1 MEIREEKAAIIGIFI
16 KDFDAVPK
24 VNGILHDYAED
35 IIGRI
40 GIPCRDRDLHV
51 ISIILSTTPDRISAL
66 SGKLGRIEGI
76 TAKAMQAKIHT
87 YTSALPMSEEIT

>member
-66 SGKLGRIEGI
+66 SELKGSRQRPCRRIYRRI
-76 TAKAMQAKIHT
+76 
-87 YTSALPMSEEIT
+87 SL

>member
-51 ISIILSTTPDRISAL
+51 ISIILSTTPDTVRFPASLDELKGSRQRPCRRIYRRISL
-66 SGKLGRIEGI
+66 
-76 TAKAMQAKIHT
+76 
-87 YTSALPMSEEIT
+87 

>member
-1 MEIREEKAAIIGIFI
+1 MEAKEEKAAIIGIFI
-16 KDFDAVPK
+16 KNFDAVPM

-40 GIPCRDRDLHV
+40 GIPYRQKGLHV

-66 SGKLGRIEGI
+66 SGRLGRMEGV
-76 TAKAMQAKIHT
+76 TAKAMQAN
-87 YTSALPMSEEIT
+87 L

>member
-1 MEIREEKAAIIGIFI
+1 MEAKEEKAAIIGIFI
-16 KDFDAVPK
+16 KDFNAVPM

-40 GIPCRDRDLHV
+40 GIPYRQKGLHV

-66 SGKLGRIEGI
+66 SGRLGRIEGV
-76 TAKAMQAKIHT
+76 TAKAMQAN
-87 YTSALPMSEEIT
+87 L

>member
-40 GIPCRDRDLHV
+40 GIPCRDRG
-51 ISIILSTTPDRISAL
+51 SACHFHHPKYH
-66 SGKLGRIEGI
+66 S
-76 TAKAMQAKIHT
+76 
-87 YTSALPMSEEIT
+87 

>member
-1 MEIREEKAAIIGIFI
+1 MEAKEEKAAIIGIFI
-16 KDFDAVPK
+16 KNFDAVPM

-40 GIPCRDRDLHV
+40 GIPYRQKGLHV

-66 SGKLGRIEGI
+66 SGRLGRIDGV
-76 TAKAMQAKIHT
+76 TAKAMQAN
-87 YTSALPMSEEIT
+87 L

>member
-51 ISIILSTTPDRISAL
+51 ISDRISAL

-76 TAKAMQAKIHT
+76 TAKAMQAN
-87 YTSALPMSEEIT
+87 L

>member
-51 ISIILSTTPDRISAL
+51 ISKYHSRQDQCAFR
-66 SGKLGRIEGI
+66 
-76 TAKAMQAKIHT
+76 QAWT
-87 YTSALPMSEEIT
+87 N

>member
-1 MEIREEKAAIIGIFI
+1 MESKEEKAAIIGIFI
-16 KDFDAVPK
+16 KNFDAVPM

-40 GIPCRDRDLHV
+40 GIPYRQKGLHV

-66 SGKLGRIEGI
+66 SGRLGRMEGV
-76 TAKAMQAKIHT
+76 TAKAMQAN
-87 YTSALPMSEEIT
+87 L

>member
-1 MEIREEKAAIIGIFI
+1 MLQKDMVINMAENKEQKAAIIGIFI

-24 VNGILHDYAED
+24 VNVILHDFADD

-40 GIPCRDRDLHV
+40 GIPYRAKELHV

-66 SGKLGRIEGI
+66 SGQLGRIEGV
-76 TAKAMQAKIHT
+76 TAKAMQAN
-87 YTSALPMSEEIT
+87 L